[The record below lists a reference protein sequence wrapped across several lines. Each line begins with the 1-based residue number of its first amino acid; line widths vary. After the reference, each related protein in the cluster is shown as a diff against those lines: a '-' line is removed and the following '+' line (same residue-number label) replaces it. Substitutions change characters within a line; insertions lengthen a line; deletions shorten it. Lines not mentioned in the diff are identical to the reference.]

1 MSKFKRHLDRVIARE
16 EARSGGAEG
25 DEVDNE
31 LENTS
36 FIESDDKSS
45 DGVYIE
51 EDEDEE
57 DGADQF
63 DLPMNS
69 ISLKGLK

>member
-1 MSKFKRHLDRVIARE
+1 MIARE
-16 EARSGGAEG
+16 EARSGCAEG
-25 DEVDNE
+25 DEVDDE

-63 DLPMNS
+63 D
-69 ISLKGLK
+69 

>member
-1 MSKFKRHLDRVIARE
+1 MIARE

-63 DLPMNS
+63 D
-69 ISLKGLK
+69 